1 MGLLVRA
8 VVYGFGF
15 SVGVALYKRLSD
27 QLGLEKSEQ
36 PKEQQPQAAPP
47 VGSSTGDGG
56 NPANAHA

>member
-27 QLGLEKSEQ
+27 QLGLDKGEQ
-36 PKEQQPQAAPP
+36 PQEQQPRTAPP
-47 VGSSTGDGG
+47 PVENAGDGG
-56 NPANAHA
+56 TPGNAHA